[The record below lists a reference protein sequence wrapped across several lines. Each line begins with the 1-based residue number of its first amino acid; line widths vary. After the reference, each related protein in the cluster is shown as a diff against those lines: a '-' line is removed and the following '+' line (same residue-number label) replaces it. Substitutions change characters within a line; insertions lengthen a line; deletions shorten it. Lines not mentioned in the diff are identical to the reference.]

1 MQRPKRIAFLFPG
14 QGHVPNTLPSSSAVG
29 ERLLRLAESNG
40 FPLQEWLKTDDPI
53 LFTRTEHAQPAILID
68 SLAKA
73 EVLYSREIVP
83 DIVAGHSLGEYAAF
97 VTAGMITPED
107 ALRVVIE
114 RGKLMSHVDG
124 AMAAVVKLPIEET
137 AKICESFAPNVVV
150 ANHNGPMQAVISG
163 VESAVRSAMKAAEN
177 AGARAIPLA
186 VSGPFHSPLMSE
198 AEGALAPI
206 IEALPFRNPTVPVI
220 SSVSG
225 HREKDPATL
234 KGLLLTQMTSSVR
247 WLDVVRSLVKQNIT
261 VAVEVGSGNVLTG
274 LGKRT
279 TSKIDFLSFEEAVN
293 G

>member
-1 MQRPKRIAFLFPG
+1 MKKHERIAFLFPG
-14 QGHVPNTLPSSSAVG
+14 QGHIPSNLPPSSAVG
-29 ERLLRLAESNG
+29 KRLFRLAESNG
-40 FPLQEWLKTDDPI
+40 FPLQEWLKTDDRI
-53 LFTRTEHAQPAILID
+53 LSMPTEYAQPAILID

-73 EVLYSREIVP
+73 EVLYLREIAP

-97 VTAGMITPED
+97 ATAGMIPPED

-114 RGKLMSHVDG
+114 RGRLMGHVSG

-137 AKICESFAPNVVV
+137 AKICESFAPNVVI
-150 ANHNGPMQAVISG
+150 ANYNGPMQAVISG
-163 VESAVRSAMKAAEN
+163 VKSAVQSAMKAAEN
-177 AGARAIPLA
+177 AGARVIQLA

-198 AEGALAPI
+198 AQGSLAPT
-206 IEALPFRNPTVPVI
+206 IEALPFRNPIGPVI

-234 KGLLLTQMTSSVR
+234 KRLLLTQMTSSVR
-247 WLDVVRSLVKQNIT
+247 WLDVVQSLVKENIT

-274 LGKRT
+274 LGKRIT
-279 TSKIDFLSFEEAVN
+279 AKIDFLSFEEAVN